1 MGSCRQMKRDIVIG
15 ASGMVGAHLVA
26 TLEALGRCPVAT
38 YRTTPISCAVQLDIR
53 QSLDLKK
60 LFTEIKPACVY
71 LPAALTNVDYC
82 ESHPAETYQT
92 NVLGIKNV
100 IDAANAVDARIV
112 HFSSDYIFD
121 GQNGPYS
128 ETDTANPLS
137 EYGRQ
142 KLEALFSKNNLII
155 RTTVIFG
162 WERQGKN
169 FVFRLVKSLREEAVV
184 KVPMDQIG
192 SPTYVNNLAQI
203 VIELSETDLQGV
215 VNITGPDC
223 VSRYE
228 FARAAARIFN
238 LNENLLIP
246 VQTAELHQ
254 PAKRPLNAGLKI
266 EKLPGLTKTPL
277 ISYQKG
283 LMLMAKNEN
292 SLP

>member
-1 MGSCRQMKRDIVIG
+1 MKRDIVIG

-112 HFSSDYIFD
+112 HFSSD
-121 GQNGPYS
+121 
-128 ETDTANPLS
+128 
-137 EYGRQ
+137 GRQ
-142 KLEALFSKNNLII
+142 KLEAEHYIALFSKNNLII